1 MAQTIPHKIVRE
13 VKVHPPIIGKLWC
26 LADVIVA
33 EIILYERN
41 FLRSYIRPVLPIVII
56 DMVIRHTVVETALLI
71 ACSPL
76 DLYGCGEVNY
86 LRLHVIYINPIVN
99 LHRLIGSIYSHILLY
114 LYVVVFN
121 IAWKIKCC

>member
-1 MAQTIPHKIVRE
+1 MAQTIPHEIVRE
-13 VKVHPPIIGKLWC
+13 VKVHPPIVREFGC

-33 EIILYERN
+33 EIILYERYL
-41 FLRSYIRPVLPIVII
+41 LRSYIRPVLPIVII

-76 DLYGCGEVNY
+76 DLYGCREVYY
-86 LRLHVIYINPIVN
+86 LRLHVININPIVN
-99 LHRLIGSIYSHILLY
+99 LHGFVGSIQSHILVY

-121 IAWKIKCC
+121 IT